1 MCMMVSVSV
10 LRYPMLRGPKLV
22 DSLLSILVSWEDH
35 MVLSEL
41 YPIDQVVHHQW

>member
-1 MCMMVSVSV
+1 MMRES
-10 LRYPMLRGPKLV
+10 KLV

-41 YPIDQVVHHQW
+41 YPIDQVVHRQW